1 MGSCV
6 GGSRRGI
13 AMSKPVKE
21 MMIRD
26 YRDRLGDTEN
36 AVVISIRGIE
46 ANENNRFRV
55 GLFERGMRVM
65 VVRNSLGRKALSDGA
80 MAGLGQILEGPS
92 ALTWGGESVIDVAR
106 ELVKWAKEIEQLELK
121 GAILDGE
128 LFEGEA
134 GVIALSKFPTRDEAI
149 AQNITL
155 ILSPGRNLLGAV
167 KGPGGRL
174 MGIVKAIEEKLENG
188 ETIAKVG

>member
-1 MGSCV
+1 
-6 GGSRRGI
+6 
-13 AMSKPVKE
+13 MSKPVKE

-26 YRDRLGDTEN
+26 YKDRLGDTEN

-46 ANENNRFRV
+46 ANENNRMRT
-55 GLFERGMRVM
+55 GLIEQGISVM
-65 VVRNSLGRKALSDGA
+65 VVRNALGKKAISEGGLSN
-80 MAGLGQILEGPS
+80 LGEVLEGPS
-92 ALTWGGESVIDVAR
+92 ALSWGGESVIDVAR
-106 ELVKWAKEIEQLELK
+106 ELVKWAKEIEELELK

-128 LFEGEA
+128 LFAGEA
-134 GVIALSKFPTRDEAI
+134 GVIELSKFPTRDEAI

-174 MGIVKAIEEKLENG
+174 MGIVKSIEEKLENG
-188 ETIAKVG
+188 ESIAKIG

>member
-1 MGSCV
+1 
-6 GGSRRGI
+6 
-13 AMSKPVKE
+13 MSKPIKE

-26 YRDRLGDTEN
+26 YKDRLGDAED

-55 GLFERGMRVM
+55 GLFQEGIRVM
-65 VVRNSLGRKALSDGA
+65 VVRNSLAKKAIGDSGLS
-80 MAGLGQILEGPS
+80 GLGEILEGPS
-92 ALTWGGESVIDVAR
+92 AMSWGGESVINVAR

-128 LFEGEA
+128 LFAGEA
-134 GVIALSKFPTRDEAI
+134 GVVELSKFPTRDEAI

-155 ILSPGRNLLGAV
+155 ILSPGRNLVGAI

-174 MGIVKAIEEKLENG
+174 VGIVKAIEEKLESG

>member
-1 MGSCV
+1 
-6 GGSRRGI
+6 
-13 AMSKPVKE
+13 MSKPVKE

-26 YRDRLGDTEN
+26 YQDRLGDAEN

-55 GLFERGMRVM
+55 GLFQEGIRVM
-65 VVRNSLGRKALSDGA
+65 VVRNSLAKKAISDSGLS
-80 MAGLGQILEGPS
+80 GLGEILDGPS
-92 ALTWGGESVIDVAR
+92 AMSWGGESVINVAR

-134 GVIALSKFPTRDEAI
+134 GVVELSKYPTRDEAI

-174 MGIVKAIEEKLENG
+174 VGIVKAIEEKLENG

>member
-1 MGSCV
+1 MTAGSE
-6 GGSRRGI
+6 RGI

-26 YRDRLGDTEN
+26 YQDRLGDAEN

-55 GLFERGMRVM
+55 GLFQEGIRVM
-65 VVRNSLGRKALSDGA
+65 VVRNSLAKKAISDSGLS
-80 MAGLGQILEGPS
+80 GLGEILDGPS
-92 ALTWGGESVIDVAR
+92 AMSWGGESVINVAR

-134 GVIALSKFPTRDEAI
+134 GVVELSKYPTRDEAI

-174 MGIVKAIEEKLENG
+174 VGIVKAIEEKLENG
-188 ETIAKVG
+188 EAIAKVG